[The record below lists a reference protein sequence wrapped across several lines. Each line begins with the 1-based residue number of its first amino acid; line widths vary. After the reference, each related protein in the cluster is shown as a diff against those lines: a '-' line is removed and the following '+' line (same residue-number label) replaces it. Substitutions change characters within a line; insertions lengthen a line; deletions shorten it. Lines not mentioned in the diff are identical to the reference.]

1 MTFYFFNILIHIAHA
16 TKDA

>member
-1 MTFYFFNILIHIAHA
+1 MTFYFFNILIHIGHA